1 MDTNERMDTNH
12 RMLWRLL
19 ATIGCTAAE
28 LFCAISTIPALGS
41 VSPSTQISEEQLLR
55 PARAVS

>member
-1 MDTNERMDTNH
+1 MDTNH

-41 VSPSTQISEEQLLR
+41 VSPSTQISEEQLPR
-55 PARAVS
+55 PAGAVS